1 MSVGMFLHRLAPPRP
16 KSHSFAIE
24 IPTTVSRR
32 NGSIKLVFYV
42 PLGYRRPSWYQT
54 GSETDILNDPTYPVV
69 VNFHG
74 GGFTL
79 GSPTDDAR
87 WAHAI
92 TENVKAIVVSVGYRL
107 APEHPFP
114 TGVEDGVDAILWLS
128 KYGKS
133 LGLDCANMA
142 LSGFSSGGN
151 LCFAVSL
158 RLEAEVRK
166 LRAKALKS
174 DDIDVAKPR
183 VLVSWYP
190 SVDYT
195 LSRAERRASNP
206 GGTGK
211 SLPTSLTDLF
221 DAAYLHPPHTIA
233 VDDPYLSP
241 GIADG
246 QLLIEALPK
255 DIVLYTCEWDQL
267 FIEGETF
274 RVRLGQLGK
283 YVKGRTV
290 LGVRHGWDHSPH
302 PFRTD
307 LKAEIVYQEA
317 CAELSRGFEGR

>member
-1 MSVGMFLHRLAPPRP
+1 MSVGMFFHRLAPPRP
-16 KSHSFAIE
+16 QSHSFVIE
-24 IPTTVSRR
+24 IPTTVSHK

-42 PLGYRRPSWYQT
+42 PQGYRRPSWAPT
-54 GSETDILNDPTYPVV
+54 RSGSDIPNYANYPVV

-79 GSPTDDAR
+79 GDPTDDAR
-87 WAHAI
+87 WASAI
-92 TENVKAIVVSVGYRL
+92 TESVNAVVVCVGYRL

-133 LGLDCANMA
+133 MGLDCTNMA

-158 RLEAEVRK
+158 RLEAEVKK
-166 LRAKALKS
+166 LRARAI
-174 DDIDVAKPR
+174 DHREVDVAKPR

-190 SVDYT
+190 SVDCT

-206 GGTGK
+206 GGPGK
-211 SLPTSLTDLF
+211 SLPSNLTDLF
-221 DAAYLHPPHTIA
+221 DAAYLYPPHAIA
-233 VDDPYLSP
+233 ADDPYLSP
-241 GIADG
+241 GIADN
-246 QLLIEALPK
+246 QILIEGLPK

-267 FIEGETF
+267 FLEGETF

-283 YVKGRTV
+283 YVTGRTV
-290 LGVRHGWDHSPH
+290 LGVRHGWDRSPN
-302 PFRTD
+302 PFSAD
-307 LKAEIVYQEA
+307 VKARIVYREA
-317 CAELSRGFEGR
+317 CAELSRVFEGR